1 MVQVPELMRF
11 GVLEMQLVRP
21 LMVAPELGF
30 EFLRTINLRD
40 ELQLTIDEVPSA
52 LFEIWLVVFEA

>member
-1 MVQVPELMRF
+1 MVQDPELMRF

-21 LMVAPELGF
+21 LVVAPELGF

-40 ELQLTIDEVPSA
+40 ELQLTIDEVHSA
-52 LFEIWLVVFEA
+52 LFETWLVVFEA